1 VTGFVR
7 VADDPLR
14 DLTQHSLNAD
24 EVLPRRDAHLA
35 VAEAATFAIQMP
47 CHNQCNRES
56 AERVARRTANV
67 TRWRDREV
75 VERWVAWAWLLK
87 EKNFRKI
94 DGHRDLWALA
104 TILGRRPL

>member
-1 VTGFVR
+1 M
-7 VADDPLR
+7 
-14 DLTQHSLNAD
+14 LTLQRLK
-24 EVLPRRDAHLA
+24 LPPSPYKCLA
-35 VAEAATFAIQMP
+35 T
-47 CHNQCNRES
+47 NQCNRES